1 MTFRLRN
8 NIWDR
13 SAAPKRLRIVIAGM
27 RKYFFI
33 FELKEKTPGY
43 DFSFT

>member
-8 NIWDR
+8 NRWDR
-13 SAAPKRLRIVIAGM
+13 SAASKRLRIVIAGM
-27 RKYFFI
+27 REYFFI
-33 FELKEKTPGY
+33 FELKEKLSGY